1 MYLKWQELRR
11 AREMELEMML
21 NARNIAFE
29 EEEEERRAMEA
40 ARRYSIL

>member
-1 MYLKWQELRR
+1 
-11 AREMELEMML
+11 MELDMML

-40 ARRYSIL
+40 ARR